1 MLSNQFLKTV
11 LIQFFLSVPLAWF
24 GMNKWLEG
32 FAYRVEVDLLVVA
45 SSVFF
50 ILLISIL
57 TISYQSLKA
66 AYSNPVESLKY
77 Q

>member
-1 MLSNQFLKTV
+1 
-11 LIQFFLSVPLAWF
+11 
-24 GMNKWLEG
+24 MNKWLEG
-32 FAYRVEVDLLVVA
+32 FAYRVEIDLLVVA

-77 Q
+77 E